1 MLDTLQKSKIL
12 TKAGYTV
19 PDRPDVDDAATQE
32 TWTRQVEN
40 LYVTY
45 VAARAARSL
54 REAEEA
60 RQLERLRLMA
70 SMRAYA

>member
-19 PDRPDVDDAATQE
+19 PAHPGDGAAQE
-32 TWTRQVEN
+32 AWTRQIEN

-60 RQLERLRLMA
+60 RQMERLRALA